1 MGEYP
6 SGMETSGVHAR
17 GKLSQREK
25 GLELESFL
33 FLPEYPPPPPPRSWG
48 NHGYPV
54 DSDVASRVMKVPL
67 LKYK

>member
-33 FLPEYPPPPPPRSWG
+33 FLPEYPPRPR
-48 NHGYPV
+48 PV
-54 DSDVASRVMKVPL
+54 PGATMVTLWILTLQAGL
-67 LKYK
+67 